1 MPGYS
6 VRRNVT
12 FLMHLLMW
20 GVFGFA
26 FFVFQPLNA
35 SVNFPTGFWIRQG
48 IFFTTLVGA
57 FYLNV
62 QVLVPR
68 LLFRDRTA
76 TFIAAAV
83 GVVAAVI
90 LIFWAVDAWL
100 NLTELM
106 YKAYHPDKP
115 IKRPLPQFRWFQ
127 PTLMTTLLVMGVS
140 TSIATVLKWQA
151 DAQLRQALE
160 QAKTASE
167 LSFLKA
173 QINPHFFF
181 NTLNNIYA
189 LTLVDVEAARDALHR
204 LSRMMRYVLYETQAG
219 STMLSKE
226 IAFVQ
231 DYMQLMQLRLTDK
244 VAVTFEQPKPL
255 HDVPI
260 APMLLLPFV
269 ENAFKHGVSSVYDS
283 RIHIGIHQHGNELSM
298 EVRNTVFPEKMPSL
312 EAGSGIGLTNTRRR
326 LDLLY
331 PDKYV
336 LAVEEKTP
344 ENEYAVHLKLFLDG
358 QAVPVE
364 QVIATS
370 NVPV

>member
-1 MPGYS
+1 MPGFS

-12 FLMHLLMW
+12 VLMHLLMW

-26 FFVFQPLNA
+26 LFVFQPLSS
-35 SVNFPTGFWIRQG
+35 SVTLPTEFWIKQG
-48 IFFTTLVGA
+48 IFFALLVGA
-57 FYLNV
+57 FYINA
-62 QVLVPR
+62 QILVPR
-68 LLFRDRTA
+68 LLFRDRINA
-76 TFIAAAV
+76 YLASVIGVMAV
-83 GVVAAVI
+83 VL
-90 LIFWAVDAWL
+90 LIHWGIEVYF
-100 NLTELM
+100 NLAELV

-115 IKRPLPQFRWFQ
+115 VRRPLAQFRWFQ
-127 PTLMTTLLVMGVS
+127 PALMTTLLVMGVS

-219 STMLSKE
+219 TTMLSKE

-244 VAVTFEQPKPL
+244 VAVTFEQPRPL

-283 RIHIGIHQHGNELSM
+283 RIHIGIHQHGSELSM
-298 EVRNTVFPEKMPSL
+298 EVRNTIFPEKTPSL
-312 EAGSGIGLTNTRRR
+312 EVGSGIGLTNTRRR

-344 ENEYAVHLKLFLDG
+344 ENEYAVHLKLYLDG
-358 QAVPVE
+358 QAAPVEPMLTASSVPV
-364 QVIATS
+364 
-370 NVPV
+370 